1 MQSLLLN
8 DLKEVPAVVA
18 AWRAPYNFGQTPAI
32 KPFKPGMSVAEIVRS
47 FPGLP
52 KDFMERGTVS
62 INGHELHRDR
72 WHAIRPKVFSASS
85 PHVLH
90 FSLAPRGGGQGGAG
104 KQVIGIVALLALTL
118 ATAGIASA
126 GIGAGMFAGAG
137 AGVFGGFFAAGTI
150 SAKIL
155 AAGVGLLGALAI
167 AALTRPPTTK
177 PKNDKTETEEA
188 ASATGNVLEP
198 NGAIPR
204 VIGTRKVYPPMAC
217 EPRVELIGSDEYVEA
232 VYILNGPHAISE
244 IKVGE
249 TTIDDDDA
257 IEYVVREGWEWDEPQ
272 SLIGKVGRT
281 MAANTELKP
290 HKLASGSDFN
300 LANQTDPDSSIP
312 TFQRFAAMTSPDRV
326 DIHFLWPGN
335 IIYNE
340 DPTITL
346 AMPIRIRIREIGT
359 ETWINLPELHMQG
372 GLKPSQIR
380 AQVILHWDYDGE
392 VATGAA
398 GGGGGAWWY
407 AHTQVPAQSASPADP
422 TYQWEA
428 HSYFYSGS
436 GNLYATSASAGGLQ
450 NIGFSTDVGSSGSGA
465 SIKTPEGAW
474 GDGDL
479 KSTAHIYLDSGTFPK
494 GRYEIDIIRG
504 SAYRV
509 SLLTQS
515 SYAYQGGIVRNFFRY
530 YTSSGSFR
538 VAQTQRSVSDNVAL
552 TRIVSVWN
560 EDPLP
565 LPGFAAIYIRAKN
578 KAVQQVSC
586 LASGYVRDW
595 DGSGW
600 NDWTT
605 TDNPAPHFVDT
616 LIGSLNR
623 DPILL
628 EDLDDDELVEWRAR
642 CISDG
647 RRCNA
652 IIEDMRNDDARDLI
666 AGCGRA
672 RSYQS
677 EVWGVVQDYDRSAE
691 MPVNT
696 FSARNARSFSFE
708 KAFSELPD
716 GLLATFVDE
725 DNYYNRG
732 QAVIP
737 RVGDVLSPDAKVEQ
751 VTYEGLVTEAEV
763 IDRATFDLRQGQYRS
778 TFYYMEVPPEHITC
792 RRGSL
797 VAVQHDVLQRHSG
810 AARIK
815 SVNVVSSEII
825 SIVLDAEIEIKNAD
839 GMESATDML
848 AVTDVLDLGIVTG
861 CSIRRADGTISTH
874 ELTNGPGFTDTLV
887 FATPVYNSTVLAGP
901 FDSAPVPAITEE
913 CLVVVGPL
921 GSEYLRL
928 IVYDISPGEDLTARM
943 TLVDEAPEL
952 WD

>member
-18 AWRAPYNFGQTPAI
+18 TWRGPFDFGRRPDI

-52 KDFMERGTVS
+52 KDFMQRGTVS

-90 FSLAPRGGGQGGAG
+90 FSIAPRGGGQSGAG
-104 KQVIGIVALLALTL
+104 KQIIGIVALLALTL
-118 ATAGIASA
+118 ATAGIA
-126 GIGAGMFAGAG
+126 GGLLGPAGALSISSTY
-137 AGVFGGFFAAGTI
+137 FAAGSI

-177 PKNDKTETEEA
+177 PKNDNTEAEEA

-204 VIGTRKVYPPMAC
+204 VIGTRKVYPPLAC
-217 EPRVELIGSDEYVEA
+217 EPRVELVGSDEFVDA
-232 VYILNGPHAISE
+232 VYVLNGAHALSE

-249 TTIDDDDA
+249 ASIDDDDST
-257 IEYVVREGWEWDEPQ
+257 EYVVREGWDWDEPQ
-272 SLIGKVGRT
+272 SLVSKVGRT
-281 MAANTELKP
+281 TSANAELKA
-290 HKLASGSDFN
+290 HKLASGSDYN
-300 LANQTDPDSSIP
+300 LANQSDPDSSIP
-312 TFQRFAAMTSPDRV
+312 KFHRFAAMSDPDRV

-335 IIYNE
+335 VIYSE

-346 AMPIRIRIREIGT
+346 AMPVRIRMREIGT
-359 ETWINLPELHMQG
+359 EDWINLPELHMQG

-380 AQVILHWDYDGE
+380 AQVVIHWDYDGE
-392 VATGAA
+392 VASDLA
-398 GGGGGAWWY
+398 GGGGGNWWF

-428 HSYFYSGS
+428 HSHFYSGS
-436 GNLYATSASAGGLQ
+436 GNRYSTSASAGGVQ
-450 NIGFSTDVGSSGSGA
+450 NIGFSSNATGSPSASGS
-465 SIKTPEGAW
+465 TPTGPW
-474 GDGDL
+474 GDPDGDL
-479 KSTAHIYLDSGTFPK
+479 KNSVHVYLDSGTFPR
-494 GRYEIDIIRG
+494 GRYEFDVIRG

-509 SLLTQS
+509 GNFTQS
-515 SYAYQGGIVRNFFRY
+515 SYAYSATVRNFFRY
-530 YTSSGSFR
+530 YDAGGGAYR
-538 VAQTQRSVSDNVAL
+538 VAQTQRSVSDNVVL

-560 EDPLP
+560 DDPLP
-565 LPGFAAIYIRAKN
+565 LPGFAAIYVRAKN

-586 LASGYVRDW
+586 TASGYVRDW
-595 DGSGW
+595 DGVGW
-600 NDWTT
+600 NDWTI
-605 TDNPAPHFVDT
+605 TDNPSPHFVDT

-642 CISDG
+642 CITNG
-647 RRCNA
+647 WRCNA

-708 KAFSELPD
+708 KAFAELPD

-732 QAVIP
+732 QVVIP

-763 IDRATFDLRQGQYRS
+763 LDRATFDLRQGQYRS

-797 VAVQHDVLQRHSG
+797 VAVQHDVLQRWAG
-810 AARIK
+810 TARIK

-901 FDSAPVPAITEE
+901 FDSGAVPAITEE

-921 GSEYLRL
+921 GSEYLRM